1 MHGFDLFNGDADGL
15 CSLHQLRLCEPRS
28 ASLVTGVK
36 REIDL
41 LRHLPE
47 GPSLEVTA
55 LDLCFDRNAGHVRRV
70 LEAGGTVQYF
80 DHHAASLC
88 FEHPCLR
95 TCIDPSPEVCTA
107 LLVDRHVGGRHR
119 DWAIT
124 GAFGDNLLSVAEKLA
139 QERGHGD
146 EATLQLRNLGLLLNY
161 NAYGETVQDLH
172 FHPQALYEA
181 LHAFESPFDFV
192 VSSPHYQALADG
204 YRDDQ
209 QHAQSLRPHRESDD
223 GALYLLPAA
232 PWARR
237 LSGTLANALT
247 QRSPGACVALL
258 TARAEGGYVVSV
270 RTRAGVGADVLCR
283 RYADGNGRA
292 GAAGIDRLPEAE
304 LDRFIADYFR
314 HIERGT

>member
-1 MHGFDLFNGDADGL
+1 MQGFDLFNGDADGL

-28 ASLVTGVK
+28 ARLVTGVK
-36 REIDL
+36 RDIDL
-41 LRHLPE
+41 LRHLPDD
-47 GPSLEVTA
+47 PSLEVTA
-55 LDLCFDRNAGHVRRV
+55 LDLCFDRNADHVRRV
-70 LEAGGTVQYF
+70 LASGGHVQYF
-80 DHHAASLC
+80 DHHAASLY
-88 FEHPCLR
+88 FDHPRLKA
-95 TCIDPSPEVCTA
+95 CIDASPEVCTA

-124 GAFGDNLLSVAEKLA
+124 AAFGDNLLPVAQRLA
-139 QERGHGD
+139 QARGHSD
-146 EATLQLRNLGLLLNY
+146 EACLQLRNLGLLLNY

-181 LHAFESPFDFV
+181 LHGFESPFDFV
-192 VSSPHYQALADG
+192 ASSPHYQALADG

-209 QHAQSLRPHRESDD
+209 QHAQSLQPHRASDD

-247 QRSPGACVALL
+247 QKTAGACVALL
-258 TARAEGGYVVSV
+258 TARAEGGYLVSV
-270 RTRAGVGADVLCR
+270 RTRAGIGADVLCR
-283 RYADGNGRA
+283 RFADGNGRA

-304 LDRFIADYFR
+304 LERFIADYFR
-314 HIERGT
+314 YIERGT